1 MCNYAHVLSLW
12 RNRLARQTVNLKVG
26 GSSPPRDDF
35 FCFSLC
41 KFSPVYSPSDYT
53 ITIITLC
60 TPVVFHVTS
69 WLGGATVARLTP
81 DQKVACSNHVRVI
94 HLFYFHLYAFS
105 FISIGHVFIYSIL
118 FMFFLPLPPP
128 FFFLF
133 LFTSFSFVCL
143 KSNSDLFAG
152 INYLAGIVC

>member
-1 MCNYAHVLSLW
+1 MSLW

-35 FCFSLC
+35 FCFPLC

-60 TPVVFHVTS
+60 TPVVSHVTS

-94 HLFYFHLYAFS
+94 HLFIYMYFHVFQFLIYVFS
-105 FISIGHVFIYSIL
+105 THPPPSLS
-118 FMFFLPLPPP
+118 FFL
-128 FFFLF
+128 
-133 LFTSFSFVCL
+133 SFYYFSL
-143 KSNSDLFAG
+143 LY
-152 INYLAGIVC
+152 I